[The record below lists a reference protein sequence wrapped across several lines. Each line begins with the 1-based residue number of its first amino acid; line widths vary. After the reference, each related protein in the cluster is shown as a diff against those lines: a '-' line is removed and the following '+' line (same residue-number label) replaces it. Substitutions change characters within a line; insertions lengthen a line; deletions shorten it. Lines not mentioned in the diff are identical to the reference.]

1 MVFRVRKQIMIFVV
15 AGVMVSGFVLFR
27 YLPLRKRMKA
37 ARQSKSAQTLVL
49 NRALLDA
56 AQLLAI
62 KGQLAE
68 IERTTVNYEANV
80 PAERSLGGFLHRIAG
95 LMNELELSEQQV
107 QPGEEIKTDK
117 LNCIPVNMKCKGRLP
132 QIFEFYRRIQKM
144 DRLIRIEQVKLE
156 NNNDYSGEVSM
167 QTKGIIYYRTKAG

>member
-1 MVFRVRKQIMIFVV
+1 MQ
-15 AGVMVSGFVLFR
+15 
-27 YLPLRKRMKA
+27 KRIKTT
-37 ARQSKSAQTLVL
+37 RQSQSEQTLVL

-56 AQLLAI
+56 SQLSAV
-62 KGQLAE
+62 KEQLAE
-68 IERTTVNYEANV
+68 IERTTANYEANV
-80 PAERSLGGFLHRIAG
+80 PVERGLGEFLHRIAG

-156 NNNDYSGEVSM
+156 NDNDYSGEVSM
-167 QTKGIIYYRTKAG
+167 QTKGIIYYRTKVG